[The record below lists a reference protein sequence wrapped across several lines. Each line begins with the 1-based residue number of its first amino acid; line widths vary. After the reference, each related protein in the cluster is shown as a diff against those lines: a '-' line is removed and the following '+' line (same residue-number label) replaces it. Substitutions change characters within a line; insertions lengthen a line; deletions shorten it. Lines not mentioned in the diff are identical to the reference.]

1 MYTMWVSV
9 REKERDEL
17 KIERG
22 KEWGKQVNSENEGI
36 GILRRKEEKIGK

>member
-1 MYTMWVSV
+1 M

-22 KEWGKQVNSENEGI
+22 KEWGKRVNSENEGI
-36 GILRRKEEKIGK
+36 EIIRRKEEKIGK